1 MNKRRNIYLI
11 SLLITLSIISIN
23 SLEQNEENDNLIDI
37 SSGYTH
43 VSPKDKSYVYIAI
56 LSSND
61 IHGHF
66 YPEDLEFSPEKSY
79 SRGGL
84 DYLEKYISIIRNE
97 FKSRFLYFDA
107 GDLFK
112 GGLESSLTNG
122 EIMTQSLN
130 LMQCQ
135 GSTFGLHEFDYS
147 RDFLEKSIK
156 SSSFP
161 YISTNIYDTKKKTK
175 NAFGSNHI
183 TSKVFTINIS
193 ESDYYQNFVK
203 KEANDDQSI
212 IKIGVVGLA
221 KKLEKKDITGTGF
234 DDITFLNYKNELI
247 TEANKLRNVSG
258 CHAVLLLAN
267 IGIDC
272 GDKKTMELNMY
283 TSKSSQ
289 DLCDTDTELYQLL
302 LNLEP
307 DIIDGI
313 ITGQSHK
320 QVHHWVSDIPV
331 ISSIDKG
338 LYANILY
345 IPFKWTKKTE
355 KYSIY
360 KNKISIEGPIPIC
373 EKIFNSTKNCEFI
386 KPSKIDEYFP
396 INQYL
401 FHGVKIEK
409 TETLKKIH
417 DTYDKIWEPY
427 KKKICDIIGT
437 DEVIK
442 VEKSG
447 DSYLGNI
454 LTEIQ
459 NRMTGSQISVF
470 NMNLLTDNWNPG
482 SLFKYKITS
491 SINFNSKICS
501 FTMTGKEV
509 LKMMSIIQSGED
521 KYYATTGLKQIM
533 SKNEK
538 NEFYLSQVKYFD
550 GYKEEEL
557 IPDKEYTIS
566 AIEELIVK
574 GKSDFKDVLTWYKA
588 KNLNC
593 DFGDIKDAIENYLT
607 AQNTVDIRLYKD
619 ENNPRIKFLN

>member
-1 MNKRRNIYLI
+1 MNTRRNIYLI

-23 SLEQNEENDNLIDI
+23 SLQPNSEGNDDLIDI

-43 VSPKDKSYVYIAI
+43 INPKDKSYVYIAI
-56 LSSND
+56 LSTND

-66 YPEDLEFSPEKSY
+66 YPEDLEFSEKTY
-79 SRGGL
+79 SRGGI
-84 DYLEKYISIIRNE
+84 DYLEKYISIIRDE

-122 EIMTQSLN
+122 EIMTKSLN

-135 GSTFGLHEFDYS
+135 GTTFGLHEFDYS
-147 RDFLEKSIK
+147 REFLEKAIK
-156 SSSFP
+156 DASFP
-161 YISTNIYDTKKKTK
+161 YISTNIYDNKKKTK
-175 NAFGSNHI
+175 NAFGNNHI
-183 TSKVFTINIS
+183 TSKVFTINITES
-193 ESDYYQNFVK
+193 EYYQNLEE
-203 KEANDDQSI
+203 KEANDDQTI

-221 KKLEKKDITGTGF
+221 KKLDKKDITGTGF

-258 CHAVLLLAN
+258 CNAVLLLAN
-267 IGIDC
+267 IGLDC
-272 GDKKTMELNMY
+272 GDKKTMQLNMY
-283 TSKSSQ
+283 TSKSTQ
-289 DLCDTDTELYQLL
+289 DLCDTDTELYQLI

-307 DIIDGI
+307 NIIDGI

-320 QVHHWVSDIPV
+320 QVHHWISDIPV

-338 LYANILY
+338 HYANILY
-345 IPFKWTKKTE
+345 LPFKWTKSTQ

-360 KNKISIEGPIPIC
+360 KNKVAMEGPLPIC
-373 EKIFNSTKNCEFI
+373 EKIFTSTKNCEFI
-386 KPSKIDEYFP
+386 KPSKVDEYFP
-396 INQYL
+396 NTEYL
-401 FHGVKIEK
+401 FHGIKIEK
-409 TETLKKIH
+409 TDTLKPIH
-417 DTYDKIWEPY
+417 DSYDKIWEPY
-427 KKKICDIIGT
+427 KKKICDITGT

-459 NRMTGSQISVF
+459 NRMTGAQISVF
-470 NMNLLTDNWNPG
+470 NMNLLTDDWNPG

-491 SINFNSKICS
+491 SINLNSKLCT

-509 LKMMSIIQSGED
+509 IKMMSILQNGED
-521 KYYATTGLKQIM
+521 KYYATSGLRQIM
-533 SKNEK
+533 SKNEN
-538 NEFYLSQVKYFD
+538 NEFYLSHVKYFD

-574 GKSDFKDVLTWYKA
+574 GKSDFNDVLSWYEA

-593 DFGDIKDAIENYLT
+593 DYGDIKDVVENYLS
-607 AQNTVDIRLYKD
+607 AQKTVDVTLYKD
-619 ENNPRIKFLN
+619 DNNPKIKFLY